1 MKIPAFPLVIW
12 SVLAAQAQEG
22 QPFELKASESKLYV
36 DPNWAKSDTEDKLLP
51 DKLTPLI
58 PGHARNTEEG
68 QVQETAVTKVKL
80 KENISHGEI
89 PVGVLGAYTE
99 GDDGTITKILPG
111 SDLLRLGIVTGDK
124 IRKIDGTTHT
134 NADNFRN
141 ACRGLPGSTMI
152 LTIERNGKTA
162 PYIIKRTD
170 ARLYTNDSD
179 GYYKWCVEQIKRW

>member
-1 MKIPAFPLVIW
+1 MKIPALLLVICV

-22 QPFELKASESKLYV
+22 KPFELKASESKLYI
-36 DPNWAKSDTEDKLLP
+36 DPDWATSDTEDKLLP
-51 DKLTPLI
+51 DKLAPLI
-58 PGHARNTEEG
+58 PGHRLAEQG
-68 QVQETAVTKVKL
+68 QIQETAVTKVKL
-80 KENISHGEI
+80 KEDVNHGEI

-111 SDLLRLGIVTGDK
+111 SDLLRLGVVVGDK
-124 IRKIDGTTHT
+124 IRKIDGAVHT

-152 LTIERNGKTA
+152 LTIERNGQTA